1 MDLNMTGLRKFASI
15 CGAVGI
21 ALLAS
26 SAGALADGYEVA
38 APAAVDEGRKFTYS
52 FNIGATSDYVFR
64 GVSQSD
70 NDPALQGG
78 ADVSWGILYA
88 GVWASMVDFAD
99 APPANAEV
107 DWYGG
112 IKPTWDSPFGTIN
125 LDFGVIYYSYPGA
138 SPGSAVPPT
147 NDLNYVEL
155 KAGYSWSAL
164 HPSLVT
170 GTMVY
175 WSPDY
180 VLETG
185 SVWTI
190 ETMAAWTVGKFGP
203 LTPVINGVLGWQKG
217 DTADG
222 YFVNVIQTDDEY
234 YYWNA
239 GLNLAVE
246 NISFDFRYWDTN
258 IGGDAFG
265 SICAAPGLCDE
276 RFVFSVKVVVP

>member
-1 MDLNMTGLRKFASI
+1 MVGSRHLLAA
-15 CGAVGI
+15 CGALSL

-26 SAGALADGYEVA
+26 ANGALADGYEVA

-52 FNIGATSDYVFR
+52 FNIGVTSDYVFR
-64 GVSQSD
+64 GVSQTS
-70 NDPALQGG
+70 NEPALQGG
-78 ADVSWGILYA
+78 ADIGWGILYA
-88 GVWASMVDFAD
+88 GVWASRVDFD
-99 APPANAEV
+99 NAPPANAEV

-112 IKPTWDSPFGTIN
+112 IKPTWNSPFGTIN
-125 LDFGVIYYSYPGA
+125 LDFGGIYYTYPG
-138 SPGSAVPPT
+138 SDPGFAGLPDP
-147 NDLNYVEL
+147 NYFEL

-170 GTMVY
+170 GTTVY

-180 VLETG
+180 VFETG

-190 ETMAAWTVGKFGP
+190 ETMAAWTLGKFGP
-203 LTPVINGVLGWQKG
+203 LTPMINGVLGWQKG
-217 DTADG
+217 DANDG
-222 YFVNVIQTDDEY
+222 YFVNVNGTDDEY

-258 IGGDAFG
+258 INDDAAG
-265 SICAAPGLCDE
+265 LICGNPGLCEE